1 VKLSLTIMLAACVAA
16 AGCGSLRHSE
26 PIDGPLTVAS
36 DQAKLGQQVF
46 AEHCHKCHTGGG
58 AGLGPAIRR
67 VPDFL
72 IRFQVRQGLGAMPA
86 FTEQRLSDEDLDAL
100 LAYLQVVRRRGA

>member
-1 VKLSLTIMLAACVAA
+1 MKTSWMFIVAA
-16 AGCGSLRHSE
+16 YGALAGCGSLHHSE
-26 PIDGPLTVAS
+26 PIDGPLTIAS
-36 DQAKLGQQVF
+36 DQAKRGQQVF
-46 AEHCHKCHTGGG
+46 AEHCHKCHIGGG
-58 AGLGPAIRR
+58 AGLGPAIRP

-100 LAYLQVVRRRGA
+100 LAYLRVIRRQGG